1 MLAIFDL
8 DGTLTDSS
16 NVLANAIN
24 YVRAKL
30 GLKPLPKEDIIY
42 QINNPNCNYL
52 EYFYNTNT
60 PNPIYEQWFKEYY
73 SKHHNKDLVLFDGIK
88 EMLQELKSKNIKIAV
103 ATNGYNSS
111 SKEALKHLQI
121 DRYIDKLI
129 GFDDVKE
136 AKPAP
141 DMLFKAIAELY
152 ESPQT
157 TIFIGDSDNDELA
170 AKAANIK
177 FIRVDFINKKDNP
190 LQIAKKIEKE
200 LGIIN

>member
-1 MLAIFDL
+1 
-8 DGTLTDSS
+8 
-16 NVLANAIN
+16 
-24 YVRAKL
+24 
-30 GLKPLPKEDIIY
+30 LPKEDIIY

-141 DMLFKAIAELY
+141 DMLFKAIDELY

-200 LGIIN
+200 LGVIN